1 MQSAKWDRLGRLASP
16 EGMQDQQC
24 RSANEETVGNIEV
37 RPDERAVFQ
46 QDPIANTAHAPK
58 SEAIVEISPDATQD
72 ETDGQRANAI
82 RHGCERD
89 PDKKVQVCVACDDS
103 RGMLI
108 VVRDPGPGFNVESI
122 PNPVEGENLFS
133 QGGRGIFLINELMDD
148 VSYEKGGTEIRM
160 RKR

>member
-1 MQSAKWDRLGRLASP
+1 MSEMRKLPCVEFESDRLEPRLKL
-16 EGMQDQQC
+16 
-24 RSANEETVGNIEV
+24 EV
-37 RPDERAVFQ
+37 PGQIGA
-46 QDPIANTAHAPK
+46 
-58 SEAIVEISPDATQD
+58 ISPAVD
-72 ETDGQRANAI
+72 EVLAVIDRMGCAAGKEFEVETSVREALANAI

-108 VVRDPGPGFNVESI
+108 VVRDPGPGFDVESI

>member
-1 MQSAKWDRLGRLASP
+1 MPCVEFESERLEPRLKL
-16 EGMQDQQC
+16 
-24 RSANEETVGNIEV
+24 EV
-37 RPDERAVFQ
+37 SGQV
-46 QDPIANTAHAPK
+46 
-58 SEAIVEISPDATQD
+58 EAISPAVDEVLGVIDRMGCAAGKEFEVETSVREAL
-72 ETDGQRANAI
+72 ANAI

-89 PDKKVQVCVACDDS
+89 PEKKVQVCVACDDT

-108 VVRDPGPGFNVESI
+108 VVRDPGPGFDPAGI